1 MTFNEF
7 QKLSDN
13 EKADYLWDKG
23 SPVSSHNREQ
33 AKFIL
38 YQLDDFYVEVEYKTD
53 FMEIVMLKAF
63 EISNL
68 PEFYLDRVNISGLRH

>member
-7 QKLSDN
+7 QNLSDN
-13 EKADYLWDKG
+13 EKADCLWDKG
-23 SPVSSHNREQ
+23 SPVSSHNREH

-38 YQLDDFYVEVEYKTD
+38 YQVDDFYVEVEYKTD

>member
-1 MTFNEF
+1 MIFNEF
-7 QKLSDN
+7 QKLSEN
-13 EKADYLWDKG
+13 EKAVCLWDKG
-23 SPVSSHNREQ
+23 SPVSSHKKEQ

-38 YQLDDFYVEVEYKTD
+38 YQLNEFYVEVEYKTD

-68 PEFYLDRVNISGLRH
+68 PEFYLERVNISALRH

>member
-13 EKADYLWDKG
+13 EKADCLWEKG
-23 SPVSSHNREQ
+23 TPIGSHHREH
-33 AKFIL
+33 AKFML
-38 YQLDDFYVEVEYKTD
+38 YQVEEFYVEAEYRTD
-53 FMEIVMLKAF
+53 FTEIVMLKAY

-68 PEFYLDRVNISGLRH
+68 PEFYLDSINISGLRH